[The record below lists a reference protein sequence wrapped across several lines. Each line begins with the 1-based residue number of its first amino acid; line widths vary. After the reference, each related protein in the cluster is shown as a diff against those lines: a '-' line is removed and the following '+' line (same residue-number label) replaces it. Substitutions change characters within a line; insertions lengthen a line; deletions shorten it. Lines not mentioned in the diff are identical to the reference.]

1 MKDIK
6 IDMPDYARQIIER
19 LNDHGYEA
27 YVVGGCVR
35 DQLIGREPNDWDIT
49 TSALPQQVKKLFGKT
64 IDTGL
69 QHGTVTIMIGKE
81 PIEVTTYRIDGIYE
95 DNRRPKSVAFTNQ
108 LVEDLRRRDFT
119 INAMAYHHK
128 EGLVDAFHGVA
139 DLEQGIIRC
148 VGNPHERF
156 NEDALRMLRAIRF
169 AAQLDYALDE
179 ATGQA
184 ITDLADLIRHVSMER
199 VHVELNKLLISNHP
213 RRFMDIHRYGLM
225 PYVMPEFLPCIG
237 NHQHH
242 PYHHYPIGEHIMRS
256 VEAIRGEKTLRW
268 TMLLH
273 DIGKPEKKTTD
284 EDGIDHFYGHE
295 QLSADMAYAILNR
308 LKFDKKTLNRIVA
321 LIACHDI
328 RVEDQPKRVRRA
340 VNKIGAHL
348 FDDFLAVQEADMR
361 AQHPDKLEER
371 LIILDKVKTIWQRI
385 QEEGQCVTIKD
396 LKINGRDL
404 INHGFK
410 EGKEIGD
417 ILQHLLNKVIEEPAL
432 NTRDMLLE
440 ILETLKK

>member
-81 PIEVTTYRIDGIYE
+81 PIEVTTYRIDGKYE

-213 RRFMDIHRYGLM
+213 MRFMDIHRYGLM

-256 VEAIRGEKTLRW
+256 VEAIRAEKTLRW

-340 VNKIGAHL
+340 VNKIGTHL

-371 LIILDKVKTIWQRI
+371 LIVLDKVRAIWQRI

-432 NTRDMLLE
+432 NNRDMLLE